1 MRKGILRIPA
11 LANARA
17 SDTNSH
23 METDTQRLLH
33 TFAALAD
40 LGQEIANTGDFEEM
54 LRASFHLLL
63 GSLAIRRGGVAEYD
77 REGSSLRVITSR
89 GLGETPELVLPSSKQ
104 NEQRWASLGSSL
116 SLADAKQEAK
126 SFLADHKDALPAVE
140 IDLLIPL
147 VVRERLIGVVLLGEK
162 ATGETLTEEDLEIV
176 SVLARHLGV
185 GIHSHRLLE
194 EVEHKAEEN
203 RRLYDGLRTIY
214 KETVR
219 AFAAAIDI
227 KDRYTQGHSVR
238 VGKYAEII
246 AREMGWTDDAVEGIA
261 IAGYLHDIGKLIV
274 DLNVINSPERFNAKD
289 SKEMS
294 RHPAAGY
301 EILSPISHPYAD
313 IPLMARYHHER
324 IDGNGYPDGLKGD
337 EIPPGAKIV
346 TLADSFDA
354 MTTDRPYRKH
364 LPLAD
369 VLEDFRVNTG
379 TQFEPAV
386 VCAFCRAFLKEIEG
400 TSKEKRLI
408 KLLGRNYDNV
418 ESVSPL
424 LSQLISD
431 LDGNGGA
438 RAAGAAGH

>member
-1 MRKGILRIPA
+1 
-11 LANARA
+11 
-17 SDTNSH
+17 
-23 METDTQRLLH
+23 METNTQRLLH

-40 LGQEIANTGDFEEM
+40 LGQEIADTGDFEEM

-63 GSLAIRRGGVAEYD
+63 GSLAIRRGAVGEFDQEGNTLRLVAA
-77 REGSSLRVITSR
+77 R
-89 GLGETPELVLPSSKQ
+89 GLGESQELVLPFSS
-104 NEQRWASLGSSL
+104 EHAGRLASLRSAL
-116 SLADAKQEAK
+116 SLDNSKNEAAR
-126 SFLADHKDALPAVE
+126 FLEDHQGAFAGVE
-140 IDLLIPL
+140 IDLLVPL

-162 ATGETLTEEDLEIV
+162 ATGEAFTEEDLEIV
-176 SVLARHLGV
+176 GTLARHIGV

-194 EVEHKAEEN
+194 ELEHKADEN

-214 KETVR
+214 KETVH

-238 VGKYAEII
+238 VGKYSEII

-274 DLNVINSPERFNAKD
+274 DLHVLNSPGRFNAKE
-289 SKEMS
+289 SKEMN

-301 EILSPISHPYAD
+301 EILSPINHPYAD

-324 IDGNGYPDGLKGD
+324 LDGNGYPDGLKGD
-337 EIPPGAKIV
+337 EIPEGAKIV

-354 MTTDRPYRKH
+354 MTTDRPYRNR

-379 TQFEPAV
+379 TQFSPEV

-400 TSKEKRLI
+400 TSKEKRLM
-408 KLLGRNYDNV
+408 KLLGKNYDNV
-418 ESVSPL
+418 ESVGPI
-424 LSQLISD
+424 LSQLISE
-431 LDGNGGA
+431 LDSNGGA
-438 RAAGAAGH
+438 RAASAAGR

>member
-1 MRKGILRIPA
+1 
-11 LANARA
+11 
-17 SDTNSH
+17 
-23 METDTQRLLH
+23 METNTQRLLH

-40 LGQEIANTGDFEEM
+40 LGQEIADTGDFEEM
-54 LRASFHLLL
+54 LRTSFHLLL
-63 GSLAIRRGGVAEYD
+63 GSLAIRRGAVGEYD
-77 REGSSLRVITSR
+77 RAGSKINMVAAR
-89 GLGETPELVLPSSKQ
+89 GLGESQELVLPFS
-104 NEQRWASLGSSL
+104 NERARHLASLGCSL
-116 SLADAKQEAK
+116 SLNESKQEAA
-126 SFLADHKDALPAVE
+126 SFLEDHNAATPSVE
-140 IDLLIPL
+140 INLLVPL

-162 ATGETLTEEDLEIV
+162 ASGEEFTAEDLEIV
-176 SVLARHLGV
+176 SALARHIGV

-194 EVEHKAEEN
+194 EVEHKADEN

-214 KETVR
+214 KETVH

-274 DLNVINSPERFNAKD
+274 DLNVLNSPGRFNAKE
-289 SKEMS
+289 SKEMN

-324 IDGNGYPDGLKGD
+324 LDGNGYPDGLKGD

-354 MTTDRPYRKH
+354 MTTDRPYRNR

-369 VLEDFRVNTG
+369 VLEDFRANTG

-400 TSKEKRLI
+400 TAKEKRLM
-408 KLLGRNYDNV
+408 KLLGKNYDNV

-424 LSQLISD
+424 LTQLISD
-431 LDGNGGA
+431 LDGNGDF
-438 RAAGAAGH
+438 RAASAAGH